1 MGAKF
6 RRETAAS
13 ALGEDEEEI
22 DSTLYSEIDVLGPPG
37 VNRNK
42 TMHAFLGLAG
52 SLGPSWG
59 HLGPSWVPLGPS
71 WG

>member
-22 DSTLYSEIDVLGPPG
+22 DSTLYSEIDGIPQDERV
-37 VNRNK
+37 
-42 TMHAFLGLAG
+42 
-52 SLGPSWG
+52 
-59 HLGPSWVPLGPS
+59 
-71 WG
+71 